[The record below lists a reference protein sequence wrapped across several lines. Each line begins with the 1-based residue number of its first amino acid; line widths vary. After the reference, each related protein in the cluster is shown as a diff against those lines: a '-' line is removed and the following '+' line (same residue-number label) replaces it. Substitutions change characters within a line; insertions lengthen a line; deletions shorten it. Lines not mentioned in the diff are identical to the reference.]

1 MTDARWL
8 VLSIPAPSADHA
20 ALLAEGLF
28 AVGATAVEERPDL
41 VITYLQP
48 GDQDAESFVRS
59 LADSLSGFNGGASP
73 HVSWEWL
80 PDRDWAE
87 AWKRGLGPRR
97 VGERL
102 IVTPS
107 WTDPNARPGD
117 IVITID
123 PQMAFGTGEHA
134 STRGAL
140 RLLEAVMPADARV
153 LDIGTGS
160 AVLAIAAARLGARE
174 VIGVEADADS
184 LINARENLERNGVEQ
199 RVRLIE
205 RLADADYIK
214 SLAEPRFDLI
224 LANIL
229 SGVIIPLLPAL
240 RGALAEHGRLVVAG
254 ILQAEAVGFSAAA
267 ESQGFV
273 IAREDREEEWWSA
286 VLA

>member
-1 MTDARWL
+1 MSDARWL

-28 AVGATAVEERPDL
+28 AAGATAVEERPDL

-48 GDQDAESFVRS
+48 GDQDAELFVRS
-59 LADSLSGFNGGASP
+59 LADSLSSFNDGVSP
-73 HVSWEWL
+73 PIMWEWL

-102 IVTPS
+102 IVRPS
-107 WTDPNARPGD
+107 WTDANARADD

-140 RLLEAVMPADARV
+140 RLLEAYMPAGARV

-160 AVLAIAAARLGARE
+160 AVLAIAAALLGAHA

-184 LINARENLERNGVEQ
+184 LINARENLERNAVEQ
-199 RVRLIE
+199 RIELIE
-205 RLADADYIK
+205 RLADGDYIK
-214 SLAEPRFDLI
+214 SLADPPFDLI

-240 RGALAEHGRLVVAG
+240 RAALAENGKLVVAG
-254 ILQAEAVGFSAAA
+254 ILQIEAAAFSAAA
-267 ESQGFV
+267 KSQGFV

-286 VLA
+286 VLE